1 MSSSDMSSLLSSQKN
16 RRPSMNLPLRRLQ
29 SRGSNIRARCASGRE
44 PKNWKRIERVWD
56 WQSFSAFQLA
66 EASRPLHMHRRWSAL
81 KFGFS
86 PTTVRNAYDAIHRLN
101 ILCWSLLM
109 LLFSI
114 LDQSYVMS
122 QKSSWLQHKVNRPWF
137 MVFGFCRFR
146 IIPADLYIVPSKVG
160 VMCCSKR

>member
-29 SRGSNIRARCASGRE
+29 SWGSNIRARCASGRE

-86 PTTVRNAYDAIHRLN
+86 PTTVRNAFDAIHRLN
-101 ILCWSLLM
+101 ILCWSLM

-122 QKSSWLQHKVNRPWF
+122 QKSSCASWYLVSVGFGSSLQICTLCLPRWAWCVVAKDNAVAF
-137 MVFGFCRFR
+137 
-146 IIPADLYIVPSKVG
+146 K
-160 VMCCSKR
+160 